1 MSANEVYCTV
11 QYVIYVSKSGIS
23 NQINLTEAN
32 VQPKHESIF
41 QAHTLEISR
50 SVLKTLHQ
58 SNEDW
63 IVSHLTMH
71 SIYNQIPKY
80 FTY

>member
-11 QYVIYVSKSGIS
+11 QYVSKCGIS

-41 QAHTLEISR
+41 LAHTLEISR

-63 IVSHLTMH
+63 IVSHLTIH